1 MSTQAPKQVT
11 VPPEWVPRRRE
22 HGGLRQVRR
31 GEDKKLTFKGQDQDE
46 EVKMVVRKHPLFLI
60 RPALPALAILL
71 LLAAMLALFVR
82 APAFGAVW
90 ALSSAILGVLLF
102 VALGFFLWR
111 DFINWW
117 VNIDIIT
124 NKRVISC
131 RGFVLPTRKVTTLDK
146 IMQISVE
153 QKTFSSVFLRY
164 GDVHL
169 YLSGGKYTMKDVPR
183 PHDVRDAVHGVHQDF
198 KQKIKPPEKLPALR
212 DPEMT
217 ALIDKLGK
225 KEKVPVLP
233 NADEHYAQWQ
243 SAEDAPHRPLR
254 HFGGPLR
261 LSANVTY
268 ATDEQTVMYIQ
279 RSKWLLAFRLA
290 GPGLVLLA
298 SLVLTFV
305 FPFLALFTI
314 LCAIAMLIMLGLL
327 TINFVDDVFILTNKR
342 IIDIERKFIFFF
354 EERIEAEY
362 KNIKDTKI
370 QVKNVF
376 QLMLDVGDLVIETP
390 GNNPDIKMTM
400 IDHPFFIADKINQ
413 VKGFKEKFDK
423 AKDHNRRQDE
433 LITWFTNVASVL
445 EKKMVSRG
453 VPNLQTMDFWS
464 AASMAAEIGM
474 KVVPVGEDA
483 SYPNIEPGHIVSQE
497 PLPGTLMEINPNS
510 PDGRP
515 QIQVILSKR
524 G

>member
-11 VPPEWVPRRRE
+11 VPPDWVPRRRE

-31 GEDKKLTFKGQDQDE
+31 GENKKLTFKGQDQDE
-46 EVKMVVRKHPLFLI
+46 EVKMVVRKHPLFLV
-60 RPALPALAILL
+60 RPALPALGVLL
-71 LLAAMLALFVR
+71 VLAVVLSLFAR
-82 APAFGAVW
+82 APSFGAVW
-90 ALSSAILGVLLF
+90 ALVSAILGVLLL

-131 RGFVLPTRKVTTLDK
+131 RGFILPTRKVTTLDK
-146 IMQISVE
+146 IVQVSVE
-153 QKTFSSVFLRY
+153 QNSFLSVLLRY

-169 YLSGGKYTMKDVPR
+169 YLSGGSYIMKDVPL
-183 PHDVRDAVHGVHQDF
+183 PHEVRDAVHGVHQDF
-198 KQKIKPPEKLPALR
+198 KQRVKPPEKLPALR

-225 KEKVPVLP
+225 KEKVPELP
-233 NADEHYAQWQ
+233 NADDRYNQWHNP
-243 SAEDAPHRPLR
+243 ALLRRPLR
-254 HFGGPLR
+254 RFGGPLR

-268 ATDEQTVMYIQ
+268 ASDEQTVMYIQ

-290 GPGLVLLA
+290 VPVLILLA
-298 SLVLTFV
+298 CLVLTFV
-305 FPFLALFTI
+305 FPPLALITVFG
-314 LCAIAMLIMLGLL
+314 AVAMLIAIGLVI
-327 TINFVDDVFILTNKR
+327 INFVDDVFILTNKR

-370 QVKNVF
+370 QVRNVF
-376 QLMLDVGDLVIETP
+376 QLMLDVGNLTIETP
-390 GNNPDIKMTM
+390 GNNPDIKMTL

-413 VKGFKEKFDK
+413 IKGFKEKYDK
-423 AKDHNRRQDE
+423 AKSHNQRQDE
-433 LITWFTNVASVL
+433 LITWFTSVASVL
-445 EKKMVSRG
+445 EKKMVNRG

-464 AASMAAEIGM
+464 AASMAAELGM

-483 SYPNIEPGHIVSQE
+483 SYPHIEPGHIVSQD
-497 PLPGTLMEINPNS
+497 PLPGTLMEIT
-510 PDGRP
+510 PDPDKRP

-524 G
+524 D

>member
-11 VPPEWVPRRRE
+11 LPPEWVPKRRE

-31 GEDKKLTFKGQDQDE
+31 GEDKKLIFKGQDSDE

-60 RPALPALAILL
+60 QPALPTLGIFV
-71 LLAAMLALFVR
+71 LLAVMLALFAR
-82 APAFGAVW
+82 LPSFGAVW

-131 RGFVLPTRKVTTLDK
+131 RGFLLPTRKVTTLDK
-146 IMQISVE
+146 IVQVSVE
-153 QKTFSSVFLRY
+153 QKSFSSVMLRY

-169 YLSGGKYTMKDVPR
+169 YLSGGNYVMKDVPR

-198 KQKIKPPEKLPALR
+198 KQKAKPPEKLPKLK
-212 DPEMT
+212 DPEMG
-217 ALIDKLGK
+217 ALIEKLGK
-225 KEKVPVLP
+225 KEKVPELP
-233 NADEHYAQWQ
+233 NADDHYVQWHNP
-243 SAEDAPHRPLR
+243 ELLRRPLR
-254 HFGGPLR
+254 RFGGPLR

-279 RSKWLLAFRLA
+279 RSKWLLAFRIALPSL
-290 GPGLVLLA
+290 GGLVA
-298 SLVLTFV
+298 LVLTFV
-305 FPFLALFTI
+305 FPAFALVTVLFV
-314 LCAIAMLIMLGLL
+314 IAMLVVIGLL

-342 IIDIERKFIFFF
+342 IIDIERKFVFFF

-376 QLMLDVGDLVIETP
+376 ELMFDVGDLIIETP

-400 IDHPFFIADKINQ
+400 IDHPFFISDKITQ
-413 VKGFKEKFDK
+413 IKGFKEKSDK

-453 VPNLQTMDFWS
+453 VPNLQAMDFWS

-483 SYPNIEPGHIVSQE
+483 SYPHIEPGHIVSQE
-497 PLPGTLMEINPNS
+497 PLPGTLMELDPHSPN
-510 PDGRP
+510 GRP
-515 QIQVILSKR
+515 QIQVVLSKR
-524 G
+524 A